1 MKRHIHIPPG
11 LYDDEAVAFIADRH
25 HATPEEVVDGFLR
38 QEGMAG
44 ESPEHLGGLAGHTGE
59 CSFQLEDNEMEILR
73 GLTNT
78 IYRLW
83 TEEVS

>member
-44 ESPEHLGGLAGHTGE
+44 ESPEHL
-59 CSFQLEDNEMEILR
+59 FRLEENEMEILR
-73 GLTNT
+73 GLTQPACKP
-78 IYRLW
+78 RAGKFP
-83 TEEVS
+83 

>member
-25 HATPEEVVDGFLR
+25 HATPREVVDGFLR
-38 QEGMAG
+38 Q
-44 ESPEHLGGLAGHTGE
+44 GGLAGHTGE
-59 CSFQLEDNEMEILR
+59 CPFQLEDNEMEILR